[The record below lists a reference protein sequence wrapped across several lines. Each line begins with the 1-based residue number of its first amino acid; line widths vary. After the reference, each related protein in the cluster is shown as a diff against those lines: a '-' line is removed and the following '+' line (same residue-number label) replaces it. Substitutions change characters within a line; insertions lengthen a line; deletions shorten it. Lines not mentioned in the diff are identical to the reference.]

1 MKRRGILKIYFGY
14 SSGVGKTYG
23 MLRDAHRKMRM
34 GVDVVVGYIEPHS
47 GLETRELLEGLEVL
61 PAKIVAN
68 RKSTC
73 YELNLTGALLRKPQI
88 LLVDGLAHVNA
99 PGLKHEK
106 RYQDIEELLTEGID
120 VYTTINAHHIA
131 SLAGVVAGILQP
143 PKEEIISDF
152 IFDWAERVQLVD
164 VDPEVVIERFRE
176 GKIFDHGAKYAVSQ
190 QIFMKKNLDKL
201 RELSFQKTTDRLNQV
216 CNWS

>member
-1 MKRRGILKIYFGY
+1 MKRRGNLKIYFGY
-14 SSGVGKTYG
+14 SSGVGKTYA

-34 GVDVVVGYIEPHS
+34 GVDVVVGYIEPHC
-47 GLETRELLEGLEVL
+47 GVETRELLEGLEVL
-61 PAKIVAN
+61 PAKLVAH
-68 RKSTC
+68 RRQTC
-73 YELNLTGALLRKPQI
+73 HEFNLAGALLRKPQI

-99 PGLKHEK
+99 PGLKNEK

-131 SLAGVVAGILQP
+131 SLADVVTNILHT

-164 VDPEVVIERFRE
+164 VDPEVVIERFQQ
-176 GKIFDHGAKYAVSQ
+176 GKIFDHGIKYHDAQHV
-190 QIFMKKNLDKL
+190 FMKKNLDKL
-201 RELSFQKTTDRLNQV
+201 RELSFQKTTERLHQV